1 MRNKNVV
8 INIPAD
14 GLAQEI
20 CGDGDYSYAGCMKK
34 IKRYIRE
41 FLFETPCGRIF
52 LNICYKRSVVPSDTA
67 DSYLFDVTRDDN
79 GLPLYD
85 LNGNVIKTLSKK
97 MTYTDLNHEYRE
109 LEKRGINII
118 EMAVEEI
125 KKYNVEVWFSLRMN
139 DHHFPDDKG
148 FNSSFSYDRASRI
161 GVKGSRLALDYTNN
175 SVQNY
180 YRNYI

>member
-67 DSYLFDVTRDDN
+67 DSYLFDVTRDEK
-79 GLPLYD
+79 YCVD
-85 LNGNVIKTLSKK
+85 LN
-97 MTYTDLNHEYRE
+97 
-109 LEKRGINII
+109 
-118 EMAVEEI
+118 AV
-125 KKYNVEVWFSLRMN
+125 K
-139 DHHFPDDKG
+139 DG
-148 FNSSFSYDRASRI
+148 FNKVKISS
-161 GVKGSRLALDYTNN
+161 KNN
-175 SVQNY
+175 FKSIIKWIEIQVQ
-180 YRNYI
+180 